1 MSLTNHLISTEKLKS
16 IFRTLLTSGLY
27 RLKMNQLQLYLN
39 DQLVDLSDD
48 SPIALTFQIN
58 NLAEVQNQQGNT
70 SNQFKLPLTQR
81 NRQILGFPD
90 DLAFT
95 TNLPYQKYEAKLIQD
110 GLEIVPY
117 GIGELKGIDQ
127 DSANITILS
136 GNVDFFDSIDGKL
149 YDMGDST
156 SIWSNYGQNLVWQ
169 SYDHTWSLDN
179 AANSQAKTDGWIYP
193 IIDYGLFTE
202 DFTQHID
209 VHNLRPGFFIKTA
222 IDLLLKSSGYKATG
236 SLFGDP
242 LYPLMIAQFSNG
254 SFGHGSDYQYQI
266 DNKGCDVS
274 LAQSYNV
281 TYNDLAQPAGT
292 IKFSNVILN
301 PSGFYD
307 PATGVYT
314 AQQQSNVNI
323 TLTIPSFYFYG
334 NYNGSYAANVDIII
348 MYTDPINGDVPL
360 TSANFYL
367 SNNPTLTRQ
376 GAYRHGYTVT
386 PKTVISFQTDLP
398 ANGKIRITYR
408 FNGYSKSNFSMAQ
421 GAELTI
427 KSNNQ
432 VVLFGQTVQ
441 CERIFPDISQKDLLK
456 DTLQRFGIICQT
468 DNTNKTVSFNSIRDI
483 VNNIPIAKNW
493 TSKCLNQGKQV
504 AFQLG
509 NYAQVNYMQY
519 QTDKNILPL
528 KYGWSQIRIADQT
541 LPANTTLFSS
551 PFGPSLNRPYYGGTV
566 AQIKMIDDTSGN
578 NNFSLSVAPRILI
591 DQKLNISN
599 LGKTVTLTDN
609 LGNTRVINDVISTP
623 YFYKPDA
630 PELSTQYGR
639 ASLMFDDL
647 RKKYYPELEK
657 ILTQT
662 KKIVRYMMLT
672 PRDILELDL
681 LVPVYVQQDSA
692 YYYINKI
699 DAWRKGQPT
708 KVELVKL

>member
-1 MSLTNHLISTEKLKS
+1 
-16 IFRTLLTSGLY
+16 
-27 RLKMNQLQLYLN
+27 MNQLQLYIN

-90 DLAFT
+90 DVAFT
-95 TNLPYQKYEAKLIQD
+95 TNLPYQKYQAKLIQD

-117 GIGELKGIDQ
+117 GVGELNGIDQ
-127 DSANITILS
+127 DTANITILS
-136 GNVDFFDSIDGKL
+136 GNVDFFDAIDGKL

-169 SYDHTWSLDN
+169 PYDHTWNLDN
-179 AANSQAKTDGWIYP
+179 AANSQTKTDGWIYP

-202 DFTQHID
+202 DFTQQID

-274 LAQSYNV
+274 LAQSFNV
-281 TYNDLAQPAGT
+281 TYNNLAQPAGT

-301 PSGFYD
+301 PNGFYD

-314 AQQQSNVNI
+314 TQQQNNISI

-348 MYTDPINGDVPL
+348 MYTDPVNGDVPL

-398 ANGKIRITYR
+398 ANGKIRIGYR

-421 GAELTI
+421 GAELII

-441 CERIFPDISQKDLLK
+441 CERIFPDIAQKDLLK

-483 VNNIPIAKNW
+483 VNNIPIAKDW

-519 QTDKNILPL
+519 QTDQNILPL

-541 LPANTTLFSS
+541 LPANATLFTS

-566 AQIKMIDDTSGN
+566 AQIKMIDDTSGS

-599 LGKTVTLTDN
+599 LGKTVTFIDN
-609 LGNTRVINDVISTP
+609 IANTRVINDVISTP

-630 PELSTQYGR
+630 LELPAGYGP

-647 RKKYYPELEK
+647 RKKYYPEMEK

-708 KVELVKL
+708 KIELIKL